1 MTVDNPFADS
11 APTEQ
16 EDENLVVRARAD
28 DRKALEDL
36 IERHQAWIYNIAL
49 RMLFHP
55 QDAEDYAG
63 DPYQDTNPA
72 LVVRGPEQLP
82 HLALPHRC

>member
-1 MTVDNPFADS
+1 MTVDNPLADS
-11 APTEQ
+11 APSEQ
-16 EDENLVVRARAD
+16 EDENLVVRARAG

-55 QDAEDYAG
+55 QDARGCNAG
-63 DPYQDTNPA
+63 DSHQGSDT
-72 LVVRGPEQLP
+72 LVVL
-82 HLALPHRC
+82 